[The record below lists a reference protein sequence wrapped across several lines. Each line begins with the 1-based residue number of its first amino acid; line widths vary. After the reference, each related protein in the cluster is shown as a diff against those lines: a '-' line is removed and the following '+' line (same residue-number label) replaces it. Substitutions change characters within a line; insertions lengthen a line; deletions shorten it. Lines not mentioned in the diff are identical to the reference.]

1 MDRLNCC
8 LGSNSR
14 RYEFPSSRE
23 ASHQVLLDKPQRYA
37 KVGSDE
43 ILVNEH
49 WSSATRGSEIAVP
62 GVSACIIADDPVG
75 ICDFRSNDLVDFQLG
90 GDAMEAGGNKNGN
103 SAALDPCAMKPLE
116 ERGKSDAVGRRASNV
131 ADNDCDFPLS
141 FCQETIGS
149 QPSGWPS
156 AWLNADVTSGTG
168 ATPLLS
174 TIVELNSSGS
184 ETSRPVLPKANLV
197 FICEF
202 PMRPCAAVVHP
213 IRRFQA
219 G

>member
-1 MDRLNCC
+1 
-8 LGSNSR
+8 
-14 RYEFPSSRE
+14 
-23 ASHQVLLDKPQRYA
+23 VLLYKPQRYA
-37 KVGSDE
+37 KVGTDE

-49 WSSATRGSEIAVP
+49 WSSATRGSEIKVP

-75 ICDFRSNDLVDFQLG
+75 ICDFRSNDLLDFQLG

-103 SAALDPCAMKPLE
+103 SAALDPRAMKPLD
-116 ERGKSDAVGRRASNV
+116 ERGRVTRLGAGRVMPQTTIATSL
-131 ADNDCDFPLS
+131 FPLAK
-141 FCQETIGS
+141 ETIGA
-149 QPSGWPS
+149 QPSGGSS

-168 ATPLLS
+168 ATLLLS
-174 TIVELNSSGS
+174 TIVELNSSES

-202 PMRPCAAVVHP
+202 PMRPRAAVVRP
-213 IRRFQA
+213 FRRFQA